1 MIKLFKYKKSASS
14 YIKSET
20 ADIGLFTSE
29 ETISFLIRPAP
40 KYAASLLGHKSSVWR
55 AGKSLYRHEVSLDS
69 AVRFFGARVR
79 WQAVERG
86 KVVLDSVNLVSMREY
101 ILNSMIDM
109 RAEFAN
115 MKDVGMREF
124 DTKCF
129 NSFEHLLPHVRIFVG
144 DKRLMVN
151 KVGLFTPA

>member
-40 KYAASLLGHKSSVWR
+40 KHAASLLGHKSSVWQ

-86 KVVLDSVNLVSMREY
+86 KVVLDSRSEEHTSELQSHHDLVCR
-101 ILNSMIDM
+101 
-109 RAEFAN
+109 
-115 MKDVGMREF
+115 
-124 DTKCF
+124 
-129 NSFEHLLPHVRIFVG
+129 LLLE
-144 DKRLMVN
+144 K
-151 KVGLFTPA
+151 KK